1 MVLNTLNWPGY
12 SLFDV
17 NDTDSSVIACNR
29 STRLNIAN
37 ETTFHKALREI
48 FDKGVARACTRSDRL
63 ILFVV
68 EASKSQTSRFSE
80 ARPFDSAR
88 GRLWASRQSRSV
100 GSAYPVA
107 MIGQR
112 APSRSAQDDK
122 SSVQCWNR
130 VPSGWCASRK

>member
-68 EASKSQTSRFSE
+68 EAIRFCTGQ
-80 ARPFDSAR
+80 AMGIPAKQVRRLRLPRCDDRPT
-88 GRLWASRQSRSV
+88 GPKPL
-100 GSAYPVA
+100 
-107 MIGQR
+107 R
-112 APSRSAQDDK
+112 A
-122 SSVQCWNR
+122 
-130 VPSGWCASRK
+130 G